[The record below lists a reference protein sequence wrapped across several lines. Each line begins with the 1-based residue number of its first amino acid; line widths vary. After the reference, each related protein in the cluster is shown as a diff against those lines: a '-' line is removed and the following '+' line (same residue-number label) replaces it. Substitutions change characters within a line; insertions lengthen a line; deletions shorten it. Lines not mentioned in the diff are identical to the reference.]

1 MIFFDTETCGLH
13 GQMVLLQWAEDDG
26 PIHLYEVWKRPIH
39 ETLAL
44 IEFIVNNEIC
54 GFNLVFDWFQLAK
67 TYTIF
72 SLFPKD
78 WIPEEHIEEIA
89 ARESEGCFGKGLKPK
104 AACDLL
110 LHSRRGPYQKLM
122 SRKDIRIRRVPT
134 PLAYAMALE
143 LENRVKFDDIMF
155 ARTKDK
161 SGPRWKVF
169 DVMDKKSGL
178 VDPCLKDVVLKFNP
192 AGGLKF
198 LAEYALGK
206 KPKAHFSDIELDKKY
221 RPVELGYAP
230 YASAL
235 SSAEKGWEVHAP
247 DGTLKGYAWPALI
260 QRHIDHWHNHEMAR
274 EYATDDVVY
283 TRDLYYHFD
292 SPEPG
297 DNDSELACMVA
308 VVRWRGFK
316 INIPGIRK
324 LMANAANVLSH
335 SPVNINKPS
344 AVRKYIR
351 AVMTDVQAVPLDKST
366 KKKVLK
372 EIVAQMKCDEGE
384 ACFMCMGMGVN
395 LETQQPCECCGGAGT
410 LKAGL
415 HPAAVRAQ
423 EILDAKIAA
432 KEVELYAKL
441 LKAGRFHAS
450 FKVIGTLSSRMSG
463 GDGLNAQGI
472 KHDKA
477 VRCMFPLTEG
487 DNVLCGGDFDSFE
500 VTIADAVF
508 KDPALHQVLLEGRK
522 IHAMFAMEIFPGNS
536 YEDILASDG
545 TKEDMYGPGKSAIFA
560 MLYGGDH
567 NTLYQ
572 NSGIPLDIGEAAFNG
587 FDKRF
592 PGVKTAREA
601 VQESF
606 CAMSQPKG
614 IGTQVVWK
622 DPDDYCETFLGFRR
636 YFSLENEVIK
646 ALFKLAQGVPKE
658 WRNVKMNVIRNEAR
672 GVQTAGGAA
681 SSALYGAAFQIQAAN
696 TRAASNHLIQSPGA
710 MITKDVQR
718 AIWDLQPTGIHDLMV
733 APMNIHDEVMCVTH
747 PDYVDP
753 VAAAV
758 RQVTESYRKH
768 VSLIGMTWN
777 KVQANWAEKKGG
789 SDTELIR
796 PLALMP
802 TYDEYLK
809 DKAKELALSELA
821 ENDVKKP
828 KKPKEQDNEEVM
840 AVYHRQSQDFETAL
854 KVTLGKHLAIIKIN
868 MTGAEE
874 KHLRS
879 IMKPDNYVPPPMET
893 ANAT

>member
-26 PIHLYEVWKRPIH
+26 PIHLFEVWKQPIH
-39 ETLAL
+39 KTLAL
-44 IEFIVNNEIC
+44 IEFICEREVC
-54 GFNLVFDWFQLAK
+54 GFNLVFDWFHLAK

-89 ARESEGCFGKGLKPK
+89 ARESEGCFGPGLKPK

-122 SRKDIRIRRVPT
+122 SRKDVRIRRVPT
-134 PLAYAMALE
+134 PLAYAMAME
-143 LENRVKFDDIMF
+143 LEGRVKFDDILF

-169 DVMDKKSGL
+169 DVTDRKTGL

-206 KPKAHFSDIELDKKY
+206 KPKAHFSDIELPKTD
-221 RPVELGYAP
+221 RPAELGYAP
-230 YASAL
+230 YASAV
-235 SSAEKGWEVHAP
+235 SSPEKDWAVYKP
-247 DGTLKGYAWPALI
+247 DGSLRGYAWPAKI
-260 QRHIDHWHNHEMAR
+260 QKHIDHWHTHEGAR

-283 TRDLYYHFD
+283 TRELYYHFE
-292 SPEPG
+292 SPPAG
-297 DNDSELACMVA
+297 DTDSELACMVA

-324 LMANAANVLSH
+324 LMTNAASVLSH

-351 AVMTDVQAVPLDKST
+351 EKMTDTEAIPLDNST
-366 KKKVLK
+366 KKKVLT
-372 EIVAQMKCDEGE
+372 EIAQMKCDEGDGCPM
-384 ACFMCMGMGVN
+384 CFASGITMEGD
-395 LETQQPCECCGGAGT
+395 PCPRCDGKGFMQGGPS
-410 LKAGL
+410 
-415 HPAAVRAQ
+415 PAAIRAQ
-423 EILDAKIAA
+423 EILDVKIAA

-477 VRCMFPLTEG
+477 VRKMFPLTEG
-487 DNVLCGGDFDSFE
+487 DNVLCGGDFDAFE

-508 KDPALHQVLLEGRK
+508 KDPKLHQVLLEGRK
-522 IHAMFAMEIFPGNS
+522 IHAMFAMEIFPGTT
-536 YEDILASDG
+536 YEEVLESDG
-545 TKEDMYGPGKSAIFA
+545 TKNDMYGPGKSAIFA

-572 NSGIPLDIGEAAFNG
+572 NQGIPLDIGEEAFKG

-592 PGVKTAREA
+592 PGVKAARER
-601 VQESF
+601 VQQAF
-606 CAMSQPKG
+606 CALTQPKG
-614 IGTQVVWK
+614 IGTRVVWK
-622 DPDDYCETFLGFRR
+622 DPSDHCETFLGFRR
-636 YFSLENEVIK
+636 YFTLENSVIS
-646 ALFKLAQGVPKE
+646 ALFKLAQSVPKQ
-658 WRNVKMNVIRNEAR
+658 WRDVKMNVVRNEVR
-672 GVQTAGGAA
+672 GPQTAGGAA
-681 SSALYGAAFQIQAAN
+681 SSALYGAAFQIQAQN
-696 TRAASNHLIQSPGA
+696 TRAAANHLIQSPGA
-710 MITKDVQR
+710 MITKEVQR
-718 AIWDLQPTGIHDLMV
+718 AIWDLQPVGIHELMV

-747 PDYVDP
+747 PTYVDP
-753 VAAAV
+753 VAAVV
-758 RQVTESYRKH
+758 RRVTESYRDK
-768 VSLIGMTWN
+768 VTLLGMTWN

-789 SDTELIR
+789 SETDLIR
-796 PLALMP
+796 PIALMP
-802 TYDEYLK
+802 TYDEYL
-809 DKAKELALSELA
+809 DSQAEELATEELA
-821 ENDVKKP
+821 ANGISSP
-828 KKPKEQDNEEVM
+828 KKPKGDDLADEELMGVYQRRKQEFDTAMKITKSQKLAQVKRDLTPEQDT
-840 AVYHRQSQDFETAL
+840 R
-854 KVTLGKHLAIIKIN
+854 
-868 MTGAEE
+868 
-874 KHLRS
+874 LRE
-879 IMKPDNYVPPPMET
+879 ICKPEGYIPPPME
-893 ANAT
+893 AINAT